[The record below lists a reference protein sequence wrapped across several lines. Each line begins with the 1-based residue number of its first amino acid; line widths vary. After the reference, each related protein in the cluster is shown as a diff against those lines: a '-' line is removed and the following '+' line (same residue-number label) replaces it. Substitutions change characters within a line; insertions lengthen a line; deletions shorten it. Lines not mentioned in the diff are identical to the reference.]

1 MGRRICFHFLEIE
14 RFARLHAGD
23 KVGLDLEGVILTY
36 FLSGFDQ
43 PKVDREVVGDP
54 S

>member
-1 MGRRICFHFLEIE
+1 MGRTICSHFLEIS
-14 RFARLHAGD
+14 RFARLHAGE